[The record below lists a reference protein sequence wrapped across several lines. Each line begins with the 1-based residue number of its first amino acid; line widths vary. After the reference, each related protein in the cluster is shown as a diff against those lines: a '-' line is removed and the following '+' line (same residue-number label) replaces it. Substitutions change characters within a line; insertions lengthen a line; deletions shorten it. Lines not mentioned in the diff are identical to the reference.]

1 MKKILIISTHFPPS
15 NLAGV
20 HRSRLFAQH
29 LPTHEW
35 EPVILTVD
43 EKYYEEELDH
53 NLVKLLPG
61 NLRIEKVKA
70 WKVTKPR
77 LIGDIGLRAFFQLYS
92 KAKQIIKNENIDFL
106 YITIPSFYIALLGRW
121 LNATT
126 GIKYGIDYI
135 DPWVHDFPGSH
146 KLFSRHWWSKILSR
160 FLEPIAV
167 KKASL
172 ITGVA
177 EGYYTDVL
185 KRNPLLQKKQ
195 SGAMPFGGE
204 KEDHEILKTLQL
216 EPYLFRKDSNKIK
229 LVYAGAML
237 PKSFRPLEKIL
248 ESIGANPSVFRDTEF
263 HFIGTGKMNDAN
275 GFNIKTLAEKYGLWN
290 KVIFEYPKRIPYLDV
305 LIHLRNADGIFI
317 LGSTEPHYT
326 PSKIFQGILSGKPI
340 LAVMHKLSTAAAV
353 IDESESGI
361 VLRFEENNL
370 EMITER
376 FPSGFGDFL
385 EFAKNYD
392 DKAINKAA
400 FENYSA
406 KNITKKLAYLL
417 EASSGNEY

>member
-1 MKKILIISTHFPPS
+1 
-15 NLAGV
+15 V

-29 LPTHEW
+29 LPAFEW

-43 EKYYEEELDH
+43 EMYYEEELDP
-53 NLVKLLPG
+53 NLLKLLPS

-77 LIGDIGLRAFFQLYS
+77 LVGDIGLRAFFQLYG
-92 KAKQIIKNENIDFL
+92 KAKHIIKNERIDFL

-146 KLFSRHWWSKILSR
+146 KFFSRHWWSKMLSGA
-160 FLEPIAV
+160 LEPIAV
-167 KKASL
+167 KNVSL

-177 EGYYTDVL
+177 EGYYADVL
-185 KRNPLLQKKQ
+185 KRNPLLKKKHY
-195 SGAMPFGGE
+195 GAMPFGGE
-204 KEDHEILKTLQL
+204 QQDHEILKKLQI
-216 EPYLFRKDSNKIK
+216 EPYLFKKDSNKIK

-237 PKSFRPLEKIL
+237 PKSFKPLEKIL
-248 ESIGANPSVFRDTEF
+248 ESIAANPSIFGQTEF
-263 HFIGTGKMNDAN
+263 HFIGTGKTPDDVN
-275 GFNIKTLAEKYGLWN
+275 GFNIKILAEKYGLWN

-305 LIHLRNADGIFI
+305 LIHLSFANGIFI

-326 PSKIFQGILSGKPI
+326 PSKVYQGILSGKPI
-340 LAVMHKLSTAAAV
+340 LGVMHKLSTAATV
-353 IDESESGI
+353 IDESGSGV
-361 VLRFEENNL
+361 VLRFEESNL
-370 EMITER
+370 EMIRSKFASIFSE
-376 FPSGFGDFL
+376 FL
-385 EFAKNYD
+385 SKAKNYGEKSID
-392 DKAINKAA
+392 KAA

-406 KNITKKLAYLL
+406 KNVTKKLADLL
-417 EASSGNEY
+417 DKASEEKHC